1 MFLCSALCMDNTH
14 VYQLLSL
21 MISHYRVMDL
31 LRFQKFTVGYAWVSN
46 YGSSDEAEGFS
57 NLRSISPLHNIREHG
72 GCQYPAMLLVTA
84 DHDDRFC

>member
-1 MFLCSALCMDNTH
+1 M
-14 VYQLLSL
+14 YQLLSL